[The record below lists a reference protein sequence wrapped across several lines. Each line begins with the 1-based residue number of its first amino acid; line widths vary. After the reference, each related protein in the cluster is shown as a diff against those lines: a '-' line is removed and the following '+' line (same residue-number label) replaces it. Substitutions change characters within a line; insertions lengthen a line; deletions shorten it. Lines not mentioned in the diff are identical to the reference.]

1 VERYKRHEEIGTKIN
16 TLKLPYEAWKV
27 LFLLNDEL
35 DVKTI
40 AAILEMNEA
49 QVLDAVTR
57 LEKENLVSL
66 SIPDEVPQEEPL
78 IEPEEI
84 QEEITEVLAENDGA
98 DLFMEAAA
106 EPDGFEAEIEINVA
120 EEEMPASVE
129 FDLAAE
135 TPVTETISDF
145 DLFGETVPEPEE
157 IILAEEPAP
166 EPVKPVAAPE
176 PVKPKAEPVQP
187 AVKTNKLLV
196 IDDSI
201 VIRKMVEI
209 ALEDEDFSIHTAVN
223 GKDGLSKLDSVK
235 PALVILDLMLPDIGG
250 IELLKTI
257 KASMNIP
264 VIMLSGKDSPQMVE
278 KARSEGADEFLPKP
292 FRDEDLIS
300 KIKALLK

>member
-1 VERYKRHEEIGTKIN
+1 MERYKRHEEIGTKIN

-98 DLFMEAAA
+98 DLFMKAAA

-176 PVKPKAEPVQP
+176 PVKPKTEPVQP